1 MFQFNH
7 QLSKQVEGWT
17 MGDFLSVTLA
27 EIHMTRMENDV
38 IIPLKTPFYIRFV
51 DDIIIHCK
59 KNVPDELFSKLNNCH
74 RNIKFTT
81 IEISPINFLDAQLVN
96 LNEKWESKFTE
107 NQTNLLFLGPQTSLN
122 TTREMRLMVTYIV
135 QKEL

>member
-1 MFQFNH
+1 
-7 QLSKQVEGWT
+7 

-81 IEISPINFLDAQLVN
+81 IEISPTNFLDRQLVN
-96 LNEKWESKFTE
+96 LNEK
-107 NQTNLLFLGPQTSLN
+107 
-122 TTREMRLMVTYIV
+122 
-135 QKEL
+135 

>member
-1 MFQFNH
+1 
-7 QLSKQVEGWT
+7 

-59 KNVPDELFSKLNNCH
+59 KNVSDELFSKLNNCH
-74 RNIKFTT
+74 QNIKFTI
-81 IEISPINFLDAQLVN
+81 IEISPTNFLDTQLVI
-96 LNEKWESKFTE
+96 LNEK
-107 NQTNLLFLGPQTSLN
+107 
-122 TTREMRLMVTYIV
+122 
-135 QKEL
+135 